1 MKIEQLLNALSKMS
15 ADFLSTMLDTLP
27 VEFSV
32 LDADDNVL
40 FWNKHGIRIF
50 KRGPG
55 VIGRNAR
62 MCHPEK
68 SVDKVEKVLEYL
80 KSGKRDR
87 IDFWLDLPD
96 GDKPRKL
103 MIQYHAIR
111 DDDGNYLGTLETTIN
126 LTDYQKI
133 TGALRAD
140 RVDIAHHGVSACGQ

>member
-1 MKIEQLLNALSKMS
+1 MKIEPLLQALERMS
-15 ADFLSTMLDTLP
+15 TDFLSSMIDTLP

-50 KRGPG
+50 KRGPA

-68 SVDKVEKVLEYL
+68 SIDKVEKVLKYL
-80 KSGKRDR
+80 KSGERDK

-96 GDKPRKL
+96 GDTPRKIL
-103 MIQYHAIR
+103 IQYRAIR
-111 DDDGNYLGTLETTIN
+111 DDDGKYLGTLETTIN
-126 LTDYQKI
+126 ITPYQDI
-133 TGALRAD
+133 TGENRLGD
-140 RVDIAHHGVSACGQ
+140 FE